1 MMEVMETRRI
11 PRRSKQLKSE
21 CLHSLISG
29 MHTLHVMYSWRPDSG
44 CSSAD
49 LTLGL
54 DREFLTRLG
63 NNSPSSGKDCT
74 GHN

>member
-11 PRRSKQLKSE
+11 PRRSKQLKSK
-21 CLHSLISG
+21 
-29 MHTLHVMYSWRPDSG
+29 HTLHVMYSWRPDSG

-54 DREFLTRLG
+54 DCEFLTRLG